1 MERIKIYFPGF
12 FGGFILLVVWA
23 LIGLSASPSPTP
35 VVANFGQGAIFIAL
49 PALLGTWGVWRSI
62 KKPVLGGFV
71 QVLLGLPGAY
81 FWSQAQLYI
90 IFEKKDGLLEA
101 SLATLGATLF
111 LVSGFLSLRRN
122 RNRVE

>member
-1 MERIKIYFPGF
+1 MRRIKIHLPGF
-12 FGGFILLVVWA
+12 IGGFILLLVWG
-23 LIGLSASPSPTP
+23 LIGFSSRPNPTP

-49 PALLGTWGVWRSI
+49 PALLGIWGAWRSI
-62 KKPVLGGFV
+62 KKPVMGGFV
-71 QVLLGLPGAY
+71 QLLLGLPGAY

-101 SLATLGATLF
+101 SLATVGATLF
-111 LVSGFLSLRRN
+111 LVGGFLSLRSN